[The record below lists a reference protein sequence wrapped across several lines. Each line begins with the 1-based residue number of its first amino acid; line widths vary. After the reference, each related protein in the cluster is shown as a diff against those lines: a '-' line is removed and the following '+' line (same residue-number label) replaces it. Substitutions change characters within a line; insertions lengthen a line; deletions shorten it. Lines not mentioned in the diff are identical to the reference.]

1 MDVQNVHE
9 KNIPNTS
16 YWGSPQGDP
25 QKGIPH
31 PQAAARRSGSFV
43 DESAEE
49 SRVCASGMIDT
60 EVMVTDSKPIPL

>member
-1 MDVQNVHE
+1 MDVQKGHE
-9 KNIPNTS
+9 KKPSKTPAI
-16 YWGSPQGDP
+16 GDP
-25 QKGIPH
+25 PKGIPH